1 MTTEKLSE
9 LSVLLNLV
17 IGRWIPPQ
25 GKYDL
30 NAITKR
36 ANELLEEYLQPYKV
50 NQVNESTTKVD

>member
-1 MTTEKLSE
+1 MTAEKLSE

-36 ANELLEEYLQPYKV
+36 ANELLEEYLQP
-50 NQVNESTTKVD
+50 